1 MKIIT
6 ALSLFALLNLPLTGQ
21 TEKKIIIL
29 HTNDLHS
36 RLMGY
41 APESAYSP
49 LTTEND
55 STSGGF
61 ARIAAIIQDEKKNNK
76 ESTLVLDAGDFT
88 MGTLFTSLE
97 LKTGFQLRLMKE
109 MGYDVLGFGNHEF
122 DYGPEWIAS
131 VISTSVS
138 RGQIPEL
145 LAGNVSFDKD
155 DARDDG
161 FEKLINENIITK
173 KQIVY
178 RNGVKIGIFPLL
190 GKDAAS
196 VAPRSAPVKFTKQ
209 TAYASKMVRELKG
222 DTCDLIICISHS
234 GIRNGKNDEIAGE
247 DVDLARSVN
256 GIDLIIGGHS
266 HSRIGEPLV
275 INGTI
280 IVQTGAFGKNVGR
293 LELDLS
299 GGKPKITGYRL
310 IPVNDKIQGD
320 KNISQMID
328 EQKARITSEVLGP
341 LGMDYDRPVAE
352 TGVLIAGNDIGDY
365 KNSNLGP
372 LVSDAIHYYVNKY
385 SKNGTDISMV
395 AAGLL
400 FDNITPGVQTAP
412 DLFRVMPL
420 GSGKDNIPGYPLSR
434 LYVTGKELKSVL
446 EILLVSYKSTPANY
460 CYYSGMRVLYLPDK
474 GLFRKIKKIEI
485 SKGNGV
491 FINVDLTKKNSA
503 LYSITADSYML
514 DFIGIIKKMSFGLIN
529 VVPKDE
535 AGNEVQDMKSAVID
549 FDSQKEGVQEGKE
562 WLALIKYLGSMADAN
577 GNGIPDVDKKY
588 YSPVSSFIP
597 LKTK

>member
-6 ALSLFALLNLPLTGQ
+6 ALSLFVLLQLPLTGQ
-21 TEKKIIIL
+21 TGKKIIIL

-49 LTTEND
+49 LTTEDD

-61 ARIAAIIQDEKKNNK
+61 ARIAGIIQCEKNNNK

-97 LKTGFQLRLMKE
+97 LKTGFQLRLMKA

-131 VISTSVS
+131 VIRTSVS
-138 RGQIPEL
+138 RGEIPEL
-145 LAGNVSFDKD
+145 VAGNVSFDKK
-155 DARDDG
+155 DARDDD
-161 FEKLINENIITK
+161 FEKLISENIITK
-173 KQIVY
+173 KQIIY
-178 RNGVKIGIFPLL
+178 RNGIKIGIFSLL
-190 GKDAAS
+190 GKDAAD
-196 VAPRSAPVKFTKQ
+196 VAPRAAPVKFTKQ
-209 TAYASKMVRELKG
+209 TAYAAKMVKELRG
-222 DTCDLIICISHS
+222 DTCNLVICLSHS
-234 GIRNGKNDEIAGE
+234 GIKNWKNGEIAGE
-247 DVDLARSVN
+247 DVDLARSVA
-256 GIDLIIGGHS
+256 GIDIIIGGHS
-266 HSRIGEPLV
+266 HSKIEEPLV

-299 GGKPKITGYRL
+299 GKKPKITGYRL
-310 IPVNDKIQGD
+310 IPVNDKILGD

-328 EQKARITSEVLGP
+328 EQKARITNEVLDP
-341 LGMDYDRPVAE
+341 LGMNYDRPVAE
-352 TGVLIAGNDIGDY
+352 AGVKIEGNDTGDY

-385 SKNGTDISMV
+385 SRNGTDVSMV

-412 DLFRVMPL
+412 DIFRVMPL

-434 LYVTGKELKSVL
+434 LYVTGKELKSIL

-460 CYYSGMRVLYLPDK
+460 CYYSGMRVQYLPDK

-485 SKGNGV
+485 NKGNGIFV
-491 FINVDLTKKNSA
+491 NVDLSKKNSA
-503 LYSITADSYML
+503 LYSVTADSYML

-535 AGNEVQDMKSAVID
+535 AGNKVEDMKSAVID

-562 WLALIKYLGSMADAN
+562 WLALIKYLGSMEDVN

-588 YSPVSSFIP
+588 SFPVSCFVS
-597 LKTK
+597 LQTK